1 MNNSIADCLNKNKNK
16 NKSCESFLSKSP
28 KFKTV

>member
-16 NKSCESFLSKSP
+16 SCQSFLSKSP